1 MVEETLKKYSSEQRD
16 FNSRGESV
24 YYLELPKSK
33 IYQKMK
39 EDHPRIKMSISSFYK
54 LCSKNFKKATKKTD
68 YCPICKSAIALA
80 KKINHTNY
88 TEDDKEVCR
97 RVQDL

>member
-16 FNSRGESV
+16 FNSRGEPV

-39 EDHPRIKMSISSFYK
+39 EDCPRIKMSISSFYK
-54 LCSKNFKKATKKTD
+54 LCSKNFKKATK
-68 YCPICKSAIALA
+68 
-80 KKINHTNY
+80 
-88 TEDDKEVCR
+88 
-97 RVQDL
+97 